1 MKDKRSNR
9 YKTAAWILL
18 IAGIV
23 SFSVI
28 NIFSLFFHY
37 SNRIHNEILNR
48 NMEQISLL
56 SDYIVKIIRSEMR
69 HCTEILNIGEE
80 NFSVPEKMTSAE
92 IVKQLQEIRSRA
104 GFAQIGI
111 MDQEGNTIDDTGDR
125 WQIDDSELLAAMEK
139 GRAYVSDVFTS
150 GRQDTSQIMIM
161 VPLWELQKQKRGW
174 VLEIFMKERTGR
186 FIRRRNRG
194 GTDIILQSKTAEDPI
209 GQA

>member
-1 MKDKRSNR
+1 
-9 YKTAAWILL
+9 
-18 IAGIV
+18 
-23 SFSVI
+23 
-28 NIFSLFFHY
+28 
-37 SNRIHNEILNR
+37 
-48 NMEQISLL
+48 
-56 SDYIVKIIRSEMR
+56 
-69 HCTEILNIGEE
+69 
-80 NFSVPEKMTSAE
+80 
-92 IVKQLQEIRSRA
+92 
-104 GFAQIGI
+104 

-209 GQA
+209 GPA

>member
-1 MKDKRSNR
+1 
-9 YKTAAWILL
+9 
-18 IAGIV
+18 
-23 SFSVI
+23 
-28 NIFSLFFHY
+28 
-37 SNRIHNEILNR
+37 
-48 NMEQISLL
+48 
-56 SDYIVKIIRSEMR
+56 
-69 HCTEILNIGEE
+69 
-80 NFSVPEKMTSAE
+80 MTSAE
-92 IVKQLQEIRSRA
+92 IVKRLQEIRSRA

-111 MDQEGNTIDDTGDR
+111 MDQEEEIRVDDTGNR
-125 WQIDDSELLAAMEK
+125 WQIDDSELSAAMEK

-209 GQA
+209 GPA

>member
-1 MKDKRSNR
+1 
-9 YKTAAWILL
+9 
-18 IAGIV
+18 
-23 SFSVI
+23 
-28 NIFSLFFHY
+28 
-37 SNRIHNEILNR
+37 
-48 NMEQISLL
+48 MEQISLL

-111 MDQEGNTIDDTGDR
+111 MDQEGNTIDDTGNR

-209 GQA
+209 GPA